1 MPIISVRGLKKNFGN
16 LEVLRG
22 INLSIVEGE
31 KLVIIGPSGSG
42 KSTLLRCLNQLE
54 EATAGTIEFAGV
66 ELTDKKAN
74 LPKVRESIGMVF
86 QNFNLFPHKNVTENI
101 TMALLRVKKMDRD
114 EAEQR
119 ALTLLDKVGLSDKAR
134 NYPQQLSGG
143 QQQRVAIARALAMQP
158 QVMLFDEP
166 TSALDPEM
174 VGEVLEVMRSLTREG
189 MTLIFVTHEMKFAQ
203 EVGDRVIFMDDGLIV
218 EEGIPSQI
226 FTNPANPRTRS
237 FLTRVMSN

>member
-1 MPIISVRGLKKNFGN
+1 MPIISVRGLKKSFGN

-22 INLSIVEGE
+22 INLSIAEGE

-66 ELTDKKAN
+66 DLTDKTAN
-74 LPKVRESIGMVF
+74 LPKIRESIGMVF

-101 TMALLRVKKMDRD
+101 TMALLKVKKMDRD
-114 EAEQR
+114 TAEQR
-119 ALTLLDKVGLSDKAR
+119 ALALLDKVGLSDKAR

-218 EEGIPSQI
+218 EEGLPSQI
-226 FTNPANPRTRS
+226 FTNPTNPRTRS
-237 FLTRVMSN
+237 FLTRVMK

>member
-1 MPIISVRGLKKNFGN
+1 MPIITIRSLKKNFGH

-22 INLSIVEGE
+22 INLSVKEGE

-54 EATAGTIEFAGV
+54 EATGGTIEFAGL
-66 ELTDKKAN
+66 EITDKKTN
-74 LPKVRESIGMVF
+74 LPKIRESIGMVF
-86 QNFNLFPHKNVTENI
+86 QNFNLFPHKNATENI
-101 TMALLRVKKMDRD
+101 TMALLKVKKMDRN
-114 EAEQR
+114 EAERR
-119 ALTLLDKVGLSDKAR
+119 ALALLDKVGLSDKAL

-174 VGEVLEVMRSLTREG
+174 VGEVLEVMRGLTREG

-203 EVGDRVIFMDDGLIV
+203 EVGDRVIFMDEGLIV

-226 FTNPANPRTRS
+226 FTNPANARTRS
-237 FLTRVMSN
+237 FLARVMH

>member
-1 MPIISVRGLKKNFGN
+1 MNIIKTRGLKKNFGR

-22 INLSIVEGE
+22 INLDVAEGE

-54 EATAGTIEFAGV
+54 DATGGSIEFDGV
-66 ELTDKKAN
+66 MLTDRKTN
-74 LPKVRESIGMVF
+74 LPKARESIGMVF
-86 QNFNLFPHKNVTENI
+86 QSFNLFPHKNATENI
-101 TMALLRVKKMDRD
+101 TMALLRVKNMNRN

-119 ALTLLDKVGLSDKAR
+119 ALALLDKVGLSDKAR

-158 QVMLFDEP
+158 KVMLFDEP

-174 VGEVLEVMRSLTREG
+174 VGEVLAVMRGLTREG

-203 EVGDRVIFMDDGLIV
+203 EVGDRVIFMDEGLII
-218 EEGIPSQI
+218 EENTPAKI
-226 FTNPANPRTRS
+226 FTNPTNPRTRS
-237 FLTRVMSN
+237 FLDRVIQH